1 MITDPIA
8 DFLTRIRNA
17 SRVNHRWVEIPA
29 SKLKTRIAFILKK
42 EGFIK
47 DLILIDDGK
56 QGMLRLYLKY
66 QKNGSSVILDLVRI
80 STPGRRIYVSHTNIP
95 RVRNGLGIGILSTSQ
110 GVMTDKDA
118 RRQKVGGEYLCK
130 VW

>member
-29 SKLKTRIAFILKK
+29 SKLKVRIAHLLRK

-47 DLILIDDGK
+47 DMILVDDGK
-56 QGMLRLYLKY
+56 QGILRLYLKY
-66 QKNGSSVILDLVRI
+66 QKDGIPVILDLQRV
-80 STPGRRIYVSHTNIP
+80 SSPGRRVYVAHSSIP
-95 RVRNGLGIGILSTSQ
+95 RVRNGLGVGILSTSQ
-110 GVMTDKDA
+110 GVITDKEA
-118 RRQKVGGEYLCK
+118 RRRKLGGEYLCK